1 MLEKNVARLECA
13 NSENKQ
19 YALKPASVERVSGQ
33 KAKSE
38 SVKAPLLEVRSLRK
52 TFPIKKN
59 LFGKVQKEL
68 VAVDDVEHHQPLVFP
83 KVTLVNLLQQ

>member
-68 VAVDDVEHHQPLVFP
+68 VAVDDVSFVLNQ
-83 KVTLVNLLQQ
+83 